1 MTVVVADSSPL
12 NYLTLIGSV
21 DVLRQLYGRV
31 LIPRE
36 VADELT
42 HAGAPVEVRAW
53 ARHLPVWIEVRDGSP
68 VNDTTLG
75 HLDSRRASRDR
86 PGAA

>member
-21 DVLRQLYGRV
+21 DVLRLLYGRV
-31 LIPRE
+31 LIPRQ

-42 HAGAPVEVRAW
+42 HQYLVTYSRPQMLIPPEHVTITGKRSELTVRGTPG
-53 ARHLPVWIEVRDGSP
+53 HGSM
-68 VNDTTLG
+68 
-75 HLDSRRASRDR
+75 
-86 PGAA
+86 PGAGFWGG